1 MTTSSSSLGVTQ
13 LTPPRRIAMPHQS
26 LPALIDAAGDKTGMR
41 FLEFFAERIRN
52 PNTRRAYGPAVAPW
66 CKKPA

>member
-13 LTPPRRIAMPHQS
+13 LTPPRRIAMPHQP
-26 LPALIDAAGDKTGMR
+26 LPALIAAAGDKTGMR